1 MLPEYQYMGYRYTPW
16 EDKDIDVIKICHYIK
31 MPEHLGGKEMHGPWS
46 PYMTPTL
53 EQFQEFILEWE
64 YGKVN

>member
-16 EDKDIDVIKICHYIK
+16 EDKDIDVIKIYHYIK
-31 MPEHLGGKEMHGPWS
+31 IPKHLGRKEMYGPWS
-46 PYMTPTL
+46 PYMIPTL

-64 YGKVN
+64 YGKVD